1 MPTGGEKLKVKE
13 ELQKIMLYDA
23 KINSKLDDLLR
34 LKSLATKVTAAMDG
48 EVVARTR
55 SGDTMCDTV
64 TKIIEM
70 QEEIN
75 GLIDLYADRK
85 AYFSRIIDS
94 LRNPMQIRVLYAYY
108 YSGKSFQRI
117 ANELG
122 YTRRN
127 IGYIHEDAIA
137 AVEKIIESE
146 KGFPG
151 IS

>member
-1 MPTGGEKLKVKE
+1 MKAQE
-13 ELQKIMLYDA
+13 ELQKILLDNA
-23 KINSKLDDLLR
+23 KIDSKLEELAR
-34 LKSLATKVTAAMDG
+34 MKSLATKVTSVMEG
-48 EVVARTR
+48 EVVSRTR
-55 SGDTMCDTV
+55 NTDTMGDTV

-75 GLIDLYADRK
+75 RMIDLYIDKK

-94 LRNPMQIRVLYAYY
+94 LRNPMQIRVLYGYY
-108 YSGKSFQRI
+108 FHGKSFQKI

-122 YTRRN
+122 YSRRN

-137 AVEKIIESE
+137 AVEKIIAKDKS
-146 KGFPG
+146 FPE